1 MDILIDGDKIRALRE
16 KRHWSQNQLARVS
29 GVFQGAIS
37 RLEANRQTNTR
48 ADTLIAV
55 ARALGVPTDVL
66 LVDGGP
72 PVPEEPTDPRI
83 DVFMHL
89 VEDMTPEERASA
101 EMFVRFV
108 IDQRKKEERKKRRQR
123 KSVSA

>member
-1 MDILIDGDKIRALRE
+1 MDILIDGDKIRVLRQ
-16 KRHWSQNQLARVS
+16 KKHWSQNDLARVS

-55 ARALGVPTDVL
+55 ARALGVRTDEL
-66 LVDGGP
+66 LVDGTP
-72 PVPEEPTDPRI
+72 PVPDEPSDPQI

-89 VEDMTPEERASA
+89 VEDMTTEERASA

-108 IDQRKKEERKKRRQR
+108 LDQRKKAARKKRRQK
-123 KSVSA
+123 KSV

>member
-1 MDILIDGDKIRALRE
+1 MEDILIDGDKIRALRQ
-16 KRHWSQNQLARVS
+16 KRHWTQYDRARVS

-37 RLEANRQTNTR
+37 RLEGNRQTNTR

-55 ARALGVPTDVL
+55 ARALGVPTDEL
-66 LVDGGP
+66 LVDGT
-72 PVPEEPTDPRI
+72 PVPEEPTDPQI

-108 IDQRKKEERKKRRQR
+108 IDQRKKGERKKRRQK
-123 KSVSA
+123 KSATA